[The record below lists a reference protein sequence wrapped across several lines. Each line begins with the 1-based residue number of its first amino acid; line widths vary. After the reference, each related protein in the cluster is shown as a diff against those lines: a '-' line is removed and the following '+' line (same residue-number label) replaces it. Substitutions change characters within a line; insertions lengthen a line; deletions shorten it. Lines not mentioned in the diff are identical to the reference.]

1 MGRYAYR
8 WLFGLAMLVAF
19 AGVGFY
25 SYNLGLAHGVAESTR
40 IVASPGGTVPV
51 VAYYWPRP
59 WGFGFGFFPFFPLL
73 FILFWIFVLRGIFWR
88 GAAWRRGYGYGYG
101 YGCGPGSVPP
111 AFDEWHRRAHAQQD
125 APPTQL

>member
-1 MGRYAYR
+1 MGRHAYR
-8 WLFGLAMLVAF
+8 WVIGLLMIVAL

-25 SYNLGLAHGVAESTR
+25 AYNLGLANGVAESTR
-40 IVASPGGTVPV
+40 IVAAPGGAAPTVV
-51 VAYYWPRP
+51 IWPRP

-101 YGCGPGSVPP
+101 CGYRGDYPRQ
-111 AFDEWHRRAHAQQD
+111 HD

>member
-1 MGRYAYR
+1 MGRHAYR
-8 WLFGLAMLVAF
+8 WVIGLVMIVAL

-25 SYNLGLAHGVAESTR
+25 GYNLGLANGVAESTR
-40 IVASPGGTVPV
+40 IVAAPGGAAPTVV
-51 VAYYWPRP
+51 IWPRP

-88 GAAWRRGYGYGYG
+88 GAGWRRRGYGYGYG
-101 YGCGPGSVPP
+101 CGYRGDYPRQ
-111 AFDEWHRRAHAQQD
+111 HD

>member
-8 WLFGLAMLVAF
+8 WLIGLVMLVAL

-40 IVASPGGTVPV
+40 IVAAPGGTVPV
-51 VAYYWPRP
+51 VAYWPRP

-73 FILFWIFVLRGIFWR
+73 FILFWIFVLRGLFWR

-101 YGCGPGSVPP
+101 CGSGGVPP
-111 AFDEWHRRAHAQQD
+111 AFDDWHRRAHAQQD
-125 APPTQL
+125 APPTPL